1 DSDAGSGDVDAAA
14 EVDTAPPITV
24 GAACAAFGVAN
35 CERQFTCSPYGAG
48 LFYADEAACRLEV
61 AAACEVTLGLPDV
74 LTAPSEILGCA
85 SLLAA
90 QSCDAYYGTTIV
102 ATCGLS
108 GGKRQLGAVC
118 AEGAQ
123 CASRHCGGSVPWN
136 AQAPGFCGVCIPVVP
151 SGESCADA
159 VECASGSECTDD
171 VCVPISPT
179 NGPCDATHV
188 CPATNFCD
196 SGHCATSLKAG
207 AVCNP
212 DNDGCDILAGLYCES
227 TKGVC
232 ELMVLAKV
240 GEPCGFDDKTNALLL
255 CAGGATCIE
264 VDPVAGTFVCMATV
278 GEGTKCDAQAGPD
291 CNTGFECMGSCIQQD
306 PLLCK

>member
-1 DSDAGSGDVDAAA
+1 VDAEA
-14 EVDTAPPITV
+14 EVDAVPPV
-24 GAACAAFGVAN
+24 SVAVACAAFGVAN

-48 LFYADEAACRLEV
+48 LFYADEAACKLEV

-74 LTAPSEILGCA
+74 LTPPSEILACA
-85 SLLAA
+85 SMLSG

-102 ATCGLS
+102 GTCGLS

-136 AQAPGFCGVCIPVVP
+136 AQAPDFCAVCIPVVQA
-151 SGESCADA
+151 GESCAEA

-188 CPATNFCD
+188 CPATNFCV
-196 SGHCATSLKAG
+196 SGHCATALKAG

-212 DNDGCDILAGLYCES
+212 DSDGCDILGGLYCEP

-232 ELMVLAKV
+232 ESMVLAKA
-240 GEPCGFDDKTNALLL
+240 GEPCGFDDKTYALIL
-255 CAGGATCIE
+255 CGGGATCVE

-278 GEGTKCDAQAGPD
+278 GEGAKCDTQAGPD
-291 CNTGFECMGSCIQQD
+291 CNSGFQCMGSCIKED